1 MSEEL
6 SQPELTIGS
15 RFRVKARG
23 RHSLRLEGRTGVII
37 GFAKTKNALR
47 VMFDGYKYPQT
58 LHRSYLLP
66 LQQDNRFLRD

>member
-6 SQPELTIGS
+6 PQPELSVGS

-23 RHSLRLEGRTGVII
+23 RHSVRLEGRTGVII

-66 LQQDNRFLRD
+66 LQQGNP